1 MAGLVNV
8 LVIVAVVAVV
18 IGRQFRAAPV
28 GPGRRWWLLPG
39 ILAVMASQQP
49 GVLDAGHRTA
59 SAVLLGVEVLV
70 GLVTGAG
77 WGWTTRMWVAQ
88 DGVVWRKSGKASAG
102 VWGIGV
108 LLRVGLFE
116 VGAAI
121 GVHQSSSVLMLS
133 LAATLLVRSGVV
145 AWRAQQLDRTLAG
158 PATPYGDEVSRFRTK
173 EHV

>member
-1 MAGLVNV
+1 MAGLVNA
-8 LVIVAVVAVV
+8 LVIAAVVAVV

-28 GPGRRWWLLPG
+28 DAGRRWWLLPG
-39 ILAVMASQQP
+39 ILAVMSVQQA
-49 GVLDAGHRTA
+49 GLLDAGHRTA

-77 WGWTTRMWVAQ
+77 WGWTTRMWVAE
-88 DGVVWRKSGKASAG
+88 DGVVWRKSGRASAG
-102 VWGIGV
+102 VWGVGV
-108 LLRVGLFE
+108 VLRVGLFG

-121 GVHQSSSVLMLS
+121 GVHQNSSVLMLS

-158 PATPYGDEVSRFRTK
+158 PAAPYRDEVSRLRTK
-173 EHV
+173 ERV